1 MFWGG
6 YKKELKDE
14 GRNDTTHNEKI
25 PETSVIAIVKR
36 LAVLQRI
43 MQCCKQKDATKY
55 MQLVKMLPPDDQD
68 QYHRLIQYGA
78 FFIIAMSFA
87 RRGREGTSF
96 VNLLSQKMLEF
107 VLLFLQFQWNKIFWM
122 KAKI

>member
-25 PETSVIAIVKR
+25 PETSVIEIVKK
-36 LAVLQRI
+36 LALLQRI
-43 MQCCKQKDATKY
+43 MQCDKEKDAKKY
-55 MQLVKMLPPDDQD
+55 KQLVQMLPPDYQEE
-68 QYHRLIQYGA
+68 YHRLIQYGA

-96 VNLLSQKMLEF
+96 DNLFSQKMLEF
-107 VLLFLQFQWNKIFWM
+107 VLLFLQF
-122 KAKI
+122 

>member
-107 VLLFLQFQWNKIFWM
+107 VLLFLQFQGNKIF
-122 KAKI
+122 